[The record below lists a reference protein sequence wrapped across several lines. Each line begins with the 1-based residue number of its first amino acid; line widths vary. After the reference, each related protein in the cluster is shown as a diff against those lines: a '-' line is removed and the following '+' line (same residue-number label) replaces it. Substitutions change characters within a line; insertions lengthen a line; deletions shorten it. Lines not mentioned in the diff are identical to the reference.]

1 MCKGQKGAEAAE
13 NAICQHSDKKKQ
25 LQHYTLAYSN
35 TWRSLSPMR
44 CNSQGVSVQSWLFI
58 PHKWC
63 SWKFPKE
70 VSFGNSQVLRMNSA
84 DNLAQVRT
92 NILCIHKYIKTYLF
106 FWSQKLCGNNMH
118 LNYRLNSLC
127 NIPTIDYAR
136 KKSSRVILSDV
147 EGLPTRFLWGLEAI
161 YRKFHAFK
169 ICLFKCIQ
177 HVYPMLLHMQFIYG
191 SICIYLCAYIYI
203 YVQT

>member
-1 MCKGQKGAEAAE
+1 
-13 NAICQHSDKKKQ
+13 
-25 LQHYTLAYSN
+25 
-35 TWRSLSPMR
+35 
-44 CNSQGVSVQSWLFI
+44 
-58 PHKWC
+58 
-63 SWKFPKE
+63 
-70 VSFGNSQVLRMNSA
+70 MNSA
-84 DNLAQVRT
+84 NNLAQVRT

-169 ICLFKCIQ
+169 ICWFKCIQ

-191 SICIYLCAYIYI
+191 SICIYLCAYICTNI
-203 YVQT
+203 SKCISMLNFQLLWQTICNRYKKTKQKRD

>member
-147 EGLPTRFLWGLEAI
+147 EGLPTRFLWGLEA
-161 YRKFHAFK
+161 HTENS
-169 ICLFKCIQ
+169 
-177 HVYPMLLHMQFIYG
+177 MLLKYAYLNVSNTYIQC
-191 SICIYLCAYIYI
+191 SCICNLYMGLFAYICVHI
-203 YVQT
+203 YMYKT